1 LDGAFI
7 NIRKMES
14 MIWIGSSA
22 GVALTNKFPDAR
34 NVTLWLRK
42 GWHVTLAFIL
52 GFFFLYII

>member
-1 LDGAFI
+1 
-7 NIRKMES
+7 MES